1 MYAMPVKQMLD
12 GPFGQGE
19 NQLKKQS
26 EIYIREISILERL
39 NHVFSDFY
47 DTTNICIKSLNIS
60 QIEKLKSA
68 LAEVNNYAT
77 LKVTIACCEWIFKY
91 FKIDKAEKKEILER
105 ISRTK
110 PNTNG
115 YDIEINGKYKIIV
128 EVKAIVPINE
138 GNEYKAAQRNS
149 ILDDA
154 IKLKYGKKGKDKN
167 EYSEY
172 IKIIALLDL
181 GEKTNIA
188 IKKILLPYKNPRSLE
203 KIRTDRHEIVPYLEL
218 FNVKSKIS
226 DLNSEKIYLKS
237 IKVK

>member
-1 MYAMPVKQMLD
+1 MKNP
-12 GPFGQGE
+12 
-19 NQLKKQS
+19 S
-26 EIYIREISILERL
+26 EIYNRENSILEKL
-39 NHVFSDFY
+39 NQVFSDFY
-47 DTTNICIKSLNIS
+47 DTTNFSIKSLNIS

-77 LKVTIACCEWIFKY
+77 LKVTIACCEWIFRY
-91 FKIDKAEKKEILER
+91 FKIEKTERKEIIEK

-128 EVKAIVPINE
+128 EVKAIVPLNE
-138 GNEYKAAQRNS
+138 GSEYKAAQRNS

-154 IKLKYGKKGKDKN
+154 IKLKYGKKGKNKN
-167 EYSEY
+167 AYSEY
-172 IKIIALLDL
+172 IKVIALLDL
-181 GEKTNIA
+181 GEKTNNA

-203 KIRTDRHEIVPYLEL
+203 KIRTDRHGIVPFLEL
-218 FNVKSKIS
+218 LTEKTKVV
-226 DLNSEKIYLKS
+226 DLEPEKIYLKS